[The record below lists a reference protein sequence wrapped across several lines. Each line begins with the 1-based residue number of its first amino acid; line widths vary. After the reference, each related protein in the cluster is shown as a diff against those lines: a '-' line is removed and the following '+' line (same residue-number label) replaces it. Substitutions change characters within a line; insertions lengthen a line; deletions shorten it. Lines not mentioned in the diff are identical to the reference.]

1 MRSKRHWGNLFDAAN
16 VAFMALVLAAFA
28 YPLYYMLIY
37 TVSSPQAAARGLIL
51 LPEDMTLNNY
61 ALVFR
66 SGDIPWGFLVS
77 ASRTVVGSALTVLC
91 SGIFAYLLSK
101 DEVPHRKLIYRFLI
115 VTMYLNAGLIPWY
128 MTMVSYGLKNSFLL
142 YVLPGAINA
151 FSVVL
156 IRTYIQ
162 ESISPSLEESAMIDG
177 AGLPRIFFMIIM
189 PLSLPILATVTVFS
203 AVGQWNAWTD
213 NLFLVSDNR
222 LKTLQLMLYEYIT
235 KAVPMGA
242 SIKDMG
248 DTAATYKPTPS
259 AVKMTVTMITVLPI
273 LFVYPFLQRYFVKGL
288 MIGAIKG

>member
-1 MRSKRHWGNLFDAAN
+1 
-16 VAFMALVLAAFA
+16 MALVLLAFA
-28 YPLYYMLIY
+28 YPLYYMFIY

-51 LPEDMTLNNY
+51 LPEDMTLYNY

-66 SGDIPWGFLVS
+66 SADILSGFFVS
-77 ASRTVVGSALTVLC
+77 AARTAVGSAVTVLC
-91 SGIFAYLLSK
+91 SGIFAFLLSK
-101 DEVPHRKLIYRFLI
+101 DEVPHRKIIYRFLI

-142 YVLPGAINA
+142 YVLPGAVNA

-177 AGLPRIFFMIIM
+177 AGLPRIFFTIIM

-203 AVGQWNAWTD
+203 AVGQWNSWTD
-213 NLFLVSDNR
+213 NLFLVSDSR

-235 KAVPMGA
+235 KAVPITG
-242 SIKDMG
+242 SIRDMG
-248 DTAATYKPTPS
+248 EAAIAYKPTPS